1 VAIIQRNPVA
11 FSLGGICES
20 AYKLGIETKGNE
32 VMENEFIKLAAYNYK
47 RAAYHEA
54 NGNATR
60 ARLCLETAQQYENW
74 AQTESN

>member
-1 VAIIQRNPVA
+1 VAIRQHNLVA
-11 FSLGGICES
+11 FSLGAICES

-32 VMENEFIKLAAYNYK
+32 VMANEFIKLAAYNYK
-47 RAAYHEA
+47 RAAYHAA

-74 AQTESN
+74 AQAESN